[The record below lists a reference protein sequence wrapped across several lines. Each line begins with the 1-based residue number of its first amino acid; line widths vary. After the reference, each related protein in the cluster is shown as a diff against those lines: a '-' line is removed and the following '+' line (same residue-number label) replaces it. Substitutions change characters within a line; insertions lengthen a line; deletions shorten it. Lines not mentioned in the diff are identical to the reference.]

1 MVSPVFWRFSPGL
14 QSSKGVMSKGGKT
27 EMGCDIGMKSTSL
40 NFTQFHFSDFSDFS
54 DFSAAMSKPCPAHQ
68 DVMIA
73 DIIGGFPG
81 GHLGTSRDRWDQ
93 RFGASASRI
102 SSRGMTN
109 NQCMVIFFN
118 NQTQHDLFEWV
129 HGLMF
134 FAWYFDM
141 PIVFQNPLLISEDC
155 MRPYR
160 TCNFYSCLFF

>member
-1 MVSPVFWRFSPGL
+1 MGTTAYYRPKSDRTPRYVYMYVYKYICAAIILGTMKKLDAAMVSPVFWRFSPGL

-118 NQTQHDLFEWV
+118 NQTQHDLFE
-129 HGLMF
+129 
-134 FAWYFDM
+134 
-141 PIVFQNPLLISEDC
+141 
-155 MRPYR
+155 
-160 TCNFYSCLFF
+160 